1 MSDIIKGNNGSADLL
16 RRSDDERKRGRIT
29 MGLYNDTVM
38 DHFMHPRNVGE
49 IPDADGTGIY
59 GSPACGDMMQV
70 QIKVDEN
77 DIITDCK
84 FKTFGCGSA
93 IASSSMATTMV
104 IGTSVED
111 ALNITNKAIVDKLGG
126 LPNIKLHC
134 SVLAEDALK
143 HAIYDY
149 AQKHGKHYKEL
160 EGFNPDDHG
169 TAPDDVTHL

>member
-1 MSDIIKGNNGSADLL
+1 MNRGQDMSDIIKGNNGSADLL
-16 RRSDDERKRGRIT
+16 RRSDDERKRGRII

-59 GSPACGDMMQV
+59 GSPACGD
-70 QIKVDEN
+70 
-77 DIITDCK
+77 K

-104 IGTSVED
+104 IGKSVED